1 MTATPD
7 DALDLMDELDK
18 MLDHFDTVLATAEG
32 DGFDLIAAP
41 LREAITPLRQA
52 RDAAEEYAEADG

>member
-1 MTATPD
+1 
-7 DALDLMDELDK
+7 MDELDK